1 MRTVSLPVPQRP
13 RPPRPQGFLRSLV
26 ASGAAHGG
34 LLGAGVLFGVVFAG
48 GGREPVSREYVA
60 SFQLGP
66 LEPAFEEPAEPLEV
80 TEVTEVREASE
91 PELVATEEWG
101 ESTPLADEAPAEPA
115 RLRSTDWLA
124 ERPFLAG
131 EVRRAAPARS
141 AEPVVSAPGGEPA
154 PRPVAE
160 EPPELAAEGPVE
172 ARVVEPVAVHRP
184 APVYP
189 RLARRAGEEGSVL
202 CRLHLTAE
210 GAVERVEVLES
221 SGSERLDEAARET
234 LATWR
239 FEPRREDGRAVA
251 GTHLHRVTFR
261 LDA

>member
-1 MRTVSLPVPQRP
+1 MSPVSLPARQRP

-34 LLGAGVLFGVVFAG
+34 LLGAGVLFGIVFAG
-48 GGREPVSREYVA
+48 GGREPASREYVA
-60 SFQLGP
+60 RFQLGP
-66 LEPAFEEPAEPLEV
+66 LQPDFEELAEPLEV
-80 TEVTEVREASE
+80 TEVIEVREASE
-91 PELVATEEWG
+91 PELVAAEEWG

-141 AEPVVSAPGGEPA
+141 AESAAPA
-154 PRPVAE
+154 AGAEVPPRPVAE
-160 EPPELAAEGPVE
+160 VPLEPADQGPVE
-172 ARVVEPVAVHRP
+172 ALVVEPVAVHRP

-210 GAVERVEVLES
+210 GTVERVEVLES
-221 SGSERLDEAARET
+221 SGSARLDEAARET

-239 FEPRREDGRAVA
+239 FEPRREDGRPVPGA
-251 GTHLHRVTFR
+251 HLHRVTFR